1 MIEFNKFKKFGGR
14 SAHPTVLRNFSKS
27 AEQTNA
33 KWTID
38 IPLYQNQKGMQI
50 YKGLKFK

>member
-1 MIEFNKFKKFGGR
+1 M
-14 SAHPTVLRNFSKS
+14 LRNFSKS
-27 AEQTNA
+27 VEQTGA

-50 YKGLKFK
+50 YKELKFK